1 MMLRLLHPLRRS
13 ESDIKLKS
21 CHLFRCLM
29 NEFLLILDDRPGSLA
44 DCCEAL
50 GEAGINIVGGAG
62 IATSV
67 AAIVIVTEEA
77 EETAVALDSVGV
89 EFTMR
94 NLHTTVLEDIPGA
107 LGAFTRSLAENSI
120 NLRSIHIM
128 KTDSEGVHIGYST
141 E

>member
-1 MMLRLLHPLRRS
+1 
-13 ESDIKLKS
+13 
-21 CHLFRCLM
+21 M
-29 NEFLLILDDRPGSLA
+29 NEFLLILEDRPGSLA

-50 GEAGINIVGGAG
+50 GEAGINIIGGAG
-62 IATSV
+62 IGTSV
-67 AAIVIVTEEA
+67 AAAVIVTEES
-77 EETAVALDSVGV
+77 EETAAALTSVGV

-107 LGAFTRSLAENSI
+107 LGAFTRSLAENNI

-128 KTDSEGVHIGYST
+128 KTNDEGVQIGYST

>member
-1 MMLRLLHPLRRS
+1 
-13 ESDIKLKS
+13 
-21 CHLFRCLM
+21 M
-29 NEFLLILDDRPGSLA
+29 NEFLLILEDRPGSLA

-62 IATSV
+62 IGTSV
-67 AAIVIVTEEA
+67 AAAVVVTMES
-77 EETAVALDSVGV
+77 EETAVALTSVGV

-94 NLHTTVLEDIPGA
+94 PLHTTVLEDIPGA

-128 KTDSEGVHIGYST
+128 TTDSEGVHIVYSPA
-141 E
+141 

>member
-1 MMLRLLHPLRRS
+1 
-13 ESDIKLKS
+13 
-21 CHLFRCLM
+21 M

-77 EETAVALDSVGV
+77 EETAAALDSVGV
-89 EFTMR
+89 EFSMR